1 MQAPNLFLIVCEPA
15 NVWLSGLVH
24 AFSHDKISL
33 PDVMISRHSDKPM
46 QSIDQPILNVEH
58 VSVSRGE
65 TPVLHD
71 VCVALR
77 AGTISAVVGRS
88 GAGKSTL
95 LRTLNGL
102 LPPAHGSISMAGVGS
117 LRNASALRRA
127 RQRISMVFQDH
138 ALIER
143 LSALDNVLLGLADR
157 RHPLSL
163 WPWPA
168 ALRERAALSLDEVGL
183 LPRAHARVCELSG
196 GERQRVGVAR
206 ALIRQPL
213 LLLADEPFAAVDSRL
228 ARSLIEQLHKLV
240 TQHGLTSLLVLH
252 QLELARA
259 HADHIIGLA
268 HGRVV
273 FDGPACEFGPEAEE
287 RVFGS
292 APPHE
297 AHTAHARE
305 LQA

>member
-1 MQAPNLFLIVCEPA
+1 MQTEQAMM
-15 NVWLSGLVH
+15 S
-24 AFSHDKISL
+24 
-33 PDVMISRHSDKPM
+33 
-46 QSIDQPILNVEH
+46 VEC
-58 VSVSRGE
+58 VSVLRAD

-71 VCVALR
+71 VSVSFQPR
-77 AGTISAVVGRS
+77 TITAIVGRS
-88 GAGKSTL
+88 GAGKTTL

-102 LPPAHGSISMAGVGS
+102 LAPARGSISMDGVGD
-117 LRNASALRRA
+117 LGGASALRRA
-127 RQRISMVFQDH
+127 RQRISTVFQDH

-143 LSALDNVLLGLADR
+143 LSALDNVLLGLADQ

-168 ALRERAALSLDEVGL
+168 TLRERAALSLHEVGL

-206 ALIRQPL
+206 ALIRRPR

-228 ARSLIEQLHKLV
+228 SRTLIEQLHKLV
-240 TQHGLTSLLVLH
+240 TGHGLTSVLVLH

-259 HADHIIGLA
+259 HADRIIGLS

-273 FDGPACEFGPEAEE
+273 FDGPAHEFGPEAEE
-287 RVFGS
+287 HVFGS
-292 APPHE
+292 AHPHG
-297 AHTAHARE
+297 AHAARAATTRE
-305 LQA
+305 LQS